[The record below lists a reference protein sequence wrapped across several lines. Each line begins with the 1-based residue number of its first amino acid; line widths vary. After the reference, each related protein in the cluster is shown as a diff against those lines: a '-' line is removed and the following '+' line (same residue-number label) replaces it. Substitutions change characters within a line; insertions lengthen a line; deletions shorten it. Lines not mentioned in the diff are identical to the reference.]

1 MQNDELL
8 EKIAK
13 AFGYPVKDVA
23 EAFLCSYDKS
33 IDSIIKYCESK
44 KEKVH
49 GKEETKGDE

>member
-49 GKEETKGDE
+49 GQEETEAD

>member
-49 GKEETKGDE
+49 GKEETKADE